1 MLPNEL
7 KLSRGSAAVYKP
19 YYFCWNTNVY
29 RKFQGFCVCVKS
41 DTKLQQTLK
50 DRLRQENSQEAML
63 SVADEAGFS
72 FAMSHVLEAGPQLSE
87 KELEGISGGGD
98 AVGGAGIAQNR
109 GV

>member
-1 MLPNEL
+1 M
-7 KLSRGSAAVYKP
+7 SAENFRSFVSAL
-19 YYFCWNTNVY
+19 
-29 RKFQGFCVCVKS
+29 KS

-50 DRLRQENSQEAML
+50 DRLGQEKTQEAML

-72 FAMSHVLEAGPQLSE
+72 FEVSHVFEAGPQLSE

-98 AVGGAGIAQNR
+98 LQGGAGLTQKF